1 MIFWF
6 PFKERSTAGQ
16 AGNMLLI
23 TGVIASAV
31 AVTGGKVMLDR
42 SNAQRKANQMAESMK
57 QSKEIPGSAAM
68 IAKALLSLP
77 PHVATNTSVE
87 WTTNKLILTPT
98 NMPLIYPVPYVSG
111 AIGAPAQPAISVD
124 KTSNPPAGANWGDFA
139 TDGALSAT
147 VSVFTNDRTQ
157 ASAQDVNRVMGSK
170 SVTGGSEAIKRTES
184 RVTYVFRNCDINGAT
199 STSFTGIYCARAE
212 IESDN
217 YAGPLDATGKPTT
230 VNEAIAELGA
240 IKPPPPPECGSFTPP
255 SQIKPGDSFSLGVT
269 AKGVVVGYEIKHA
282 GKCLLDSYSSTGRE
296 CDGIVE
302 VPKSFPWN
310 RPNAS
315 AAHTI
320 TNIPTSAIISELGAL
335 IGANINQATFEI
347 VLRGVT
353 GPDKTCSTSINLP
366 GPVSCEPNT
375 FVVERQDANKR
386 ECNVSLKKNTGVGVV
401 EEIAISGNSHDGKAI
416 MRTFGA
422 SNNPPSFD
430 ATRLWRGSITCEEEQ
445 WKFSATLKRNLN
457 GAVSYA
463 SCNITP
469 QVEELEPLCAGVA
482 SYSRTALN
490 QCKLEVDKLPNSH
503 RSIEVLI
510 DGKSAAGTWNKNRW
524 SANLPCLATAHK
536 VPVQLSRINKN
547 GVRDNSSCG
556 FAEINTG
563 LDYCVKPS
571 IEVIRVPQNSPNC
584 QMKVKRISGI
594 SQNQIKAVWRNYVA
608 VNGSWNNEQWT
619 SESFACADGGNF
631 VGHLYG
637 TDNKP
642 YECGSVA
649 LEPLPPDCIGFS
661 ADRVDPKSTSCVVKM
676 TRGPNSSTITKVLIN
691 DVPANGTWSG
701 NVWEGS
707 TTCGAGGITLS
718 GGFENKVG
726 VQDGCG
732 SKAIGPAY
740 QLPTNCD
747 LAVSRLGSTAQC
759 TIVASGLG
767 QSPPNLTRNSTVVAG
782 LTWTLSGDDTYTTQT
797 ACAADAKTAFSVSST
812 ASGVSRLCKLG
823 IKPWFRK
830 IGNGNQHDFAR
841 DAIPGRPLRS
851 SVECEGRSWQRIA
864 FENGYHNYNYDAKT
878 WWKWENM
885 CLGTESRYNYT
896 SCGDN
901 QHSAWAVRL
910 NKWTMIPACN
920 DSWTTYLRVYNPI
933 EPNYAVP

>member
-1 MIFWF
+1 MFF
-6 PFKERSTAGQ
+6 LKPFKSKATRGE

-23 TGVIASAV
+23 TGLIASAI

-42 SNAQRKANQMAESMK
+42 STAQRKANQMAQSMK

-124 KTSNPPAGANWGDFA
+124 KTSNPPAGANWGDF
-139 TDGALSAT
+139 TKDGTLSAT
-147 VSVFTNDRTQ
+147 VRVFTNDRTQ
-157 ASAQDVNRVMGSK
+157 ASAQDVNRVMGSQ

-184 RVTYVFRNCDINGAT
+184 KVTYAFRNCDSNGKT
-199 STSFTGIYCARAE
+199 SPTFTGIYCASAN
-212 IESDN
+212 IKSDN
-217 YAGPLDATGKPTT
+217 YAGPLDASGKPTT
-230 VNEAIAELGA
+230 VNEANAELGS
-240 IKPPPPPECGSFTPP
+240 ITPPPPPECGSLTPP

-282 GKCLLDSYSSTGRE
+282 GKCLLDSMGGN
-296 CDGIVE
+296 CDGKGMVFRN
-302 VPKSFPWN
+302 FPWN

-320 TNIPTSAIISELGAL
+320 TNIPTSDITSELGAL
-335 IGANINQATFEI
+335 IGANINQAKFHI

-353 GPDKTCSTSINLP
+353 NRTPPTTCPTSINLP
-366 GPVSCEPNT
+366 GPVSCED
-375 FVVERQDANKR
+375 FVVKR
-386 ECNVSLKKNTGVGVV
+386 PKLTPGQTVNLRDCEVSLKKNTGVGVV
-401 EEIAISGNSHDGKAI
+401 EEIAITGNSHDGKSI
-416 MRTFGA
+416 SKTFGA
-422 SNNPPSFD
+422 PNNPPSFD
-430 ATRLWRGSITCEEEQ
+430 ANRSWKSSIECEEEQ
-445 WKFSATLKRNLN
+445 WKFSATLKRNVN
-457 GAVSYA
+457 GAVSFA
-463 SCNITP
+463 SCNSTP

-482 SYSRTALN
+482 RYLRAQSN
-490 QCKLEVDKLPNSH
+490 QCKLEVDKSPNSH
-503 RSIEVLI
+503 RSVEVLI
-510 DGKSAAGTWNKNRW
+510 DGKSAAGTWNGDKW
-524 SANLPCLATAHK
+524 SADLPCLATAHK
-536 VPVQLSRINKN
+536 VLVELSRNNRN
-547 GVRDNSSCG
+547 GIRENSSCG
-556 FAEINTG
+556 LAEINTG
-563 LDYCVKPS
+563 LDYCVNPS
-571 IEVIRVPQNSPNC
+571 IKVDRVPNSPNC
-584 QMKVKRISGI
+584 QMQVKRISGI
-594 SQNQIKAVWRNYVA
+594 SQNQIKAVWKNYVT

-676 TRGPNSSTITKVLIN
+676 TRGPNSSTISKVLIN
-691 DVPANGTWSG
+691 DVTANGTWSG

-707 TTCGAGGITLS
+707 TTCGAGGVTLS

-732 SKAIGPAY
+732 SKAIPPTY
-740 QLPTNCD
+740 LLPPKCE
-747 LAVSRLGSTAQC
+747 LAVSRVGSTAQC

-782 LTWTLSGDDTYTTQT
+782 LNWTLSGDDTYTTT
-797 ACAADAKTAFSVSST
+797 TTCAANASSTFAASST
-812 ASGVSRLCKLG
+812 ASGVNRLCKLG
-823 IKPWFRK
+823 IKPWFRQ
-830 IGNGNQHDFAR
+830 IGNGNPHHFAQV
-841 DAIPGRPLRS
+841 AIPGKPICPPSGCSIR
-851 SVECEGRSWQRIA
+851 CEGSTWLGIAKAQGFNNYVDNGWQS
-864 FENGYHNYNYDAKT
+864 
-878 WWKWENM
+878 M
-885 CLGTESRYNYT
+885 CRHQDGRYNYT

-901 QHSAWAVRL
+901 SHHDWNGVR
-910 NKWTMIPACN
+910 WVRIPACS
-920 DSWTTYLRVYNPI
+920 DSWTTYLRIYNP
-933 EPNYAVP
+933 VPANFTPP